1 MIIADLNYLE
11 SASEVISDL
20 CGGRVSVD
28 LLASASAQGPFAVTL
43 TGTKTFS
50 VDSPYFELAAV
61 YGYAVAF
68 TVNLPSIP
76 SQPLLYSRQKLFST

>member
-20 CGGRVSVD
+20 CGGIALVD
-28 LLASASAQGPFAVTL
+28 LLASASAQGLFAVARTE
-43 TGTKTFS
+43 TKTFS
-50 VDSPYFELAAV
+50 VDSRYFELAAV

-76 SQPLLYSRQKLFST
+76 SQPLL